1 MSQHTKPN
9 ELDLSQHYK
18 YTIIIGNELVKQAL
32 KIEMRKL
39 QDHFAKEQV
48 ARVMIARIEREERAE
63 RRISCSVLFG
73 ADRFSFF
80 SSLYF
85 SINVHKSGGEKMRM
99 RWIDIR
105 YKKQAGWVF

>member
-1 MSQHTKPN
+1 MSQHTKPK

-32 KIEMRKL
+32 KIEMHKL

-48 ARVMIARIEREERAE
+48 ARVMIDRIEREERAE
-63 RRISCSVLFG
+63 RRIRCSVLFG

-80 SSLYF
+80 PSLYF